1 MGRAPGDVLRARRG
15 PSCVYE
21 VLMGRSILQQHT
33 SLPADPNA
41 GLPRSPRPP
50 RVRGAPE
57 RGWVPLTSPRSLGT
71 PPPPSGDPIPRHLP
85 ARRALLA
92 AVRQSH
98 DLMEQLFLSPPP
110 AMSSR
115 PGGERSPARGSQSH
129 PCALD
134 RPWGSL
140 GGLGSPQWWPE
151 GGSVP
156 RASAGRRAVAGK
168 GGGGG
173 AALAQHV
180 CAIGTTCD
188 GVAQPLRATTG
199 RGHRPCGI
207 AGLGSPAAPRGMGRR
222 DAP

>member
-156 RASAGRRAVAGK
+156 RASAGRRAVAGE
-168 GGGGG
+168 GGGG